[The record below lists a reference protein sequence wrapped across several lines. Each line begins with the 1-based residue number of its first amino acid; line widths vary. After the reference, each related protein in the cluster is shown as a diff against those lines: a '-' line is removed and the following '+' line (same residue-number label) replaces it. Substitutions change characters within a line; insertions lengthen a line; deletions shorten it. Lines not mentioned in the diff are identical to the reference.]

1 MIQSPLS
8 DRLTDSPL
16 HSITGTRRRLIVI
29 RKTLARFAA
38 LTAAAALAAA
48 AATAAGAA
56 PTRHAAGPLKIGISL
71 SLSGDFSDPGKFA
84 QQGYKLWANLVN
96 AKGGIL
102 GRKVQLIIQ
111 DDASSPTQAAT
122 NYQNFITK
130 NKVDLVFGPFSTL
143 LSAPSA
149 AVANRYGYAFIEPAG
164 GGPAVFD
171 EKLDNVFF
179 TQPAPIVESGDIFAK
194 YLLSLPKSQRPKTAA
209 YPALDDPFSSP
220 IADRIRGIL
229 EKAGV
234 KTVYK
239 TIYASETV
247 DMSPI
252 VSKIA
257 AAKPDVVIGGTQS
270 GDGYSIVKAMV
281 QAKFSPKFLFLSNG
295 PNSPGEFPNK
305 VGAKNVNGIFSASDW
320 FPQANTP
327 GNPTFVKAFLKAYGG
342 SAGSIDPGSAEA
354 FAVGQVAEAVAKKIH
369 SVDNKQIIAALHKG
383 TWPTVEGVLR
393 WNAIGEPQ
401 GNDLLMEWIG
411 GKLYPVLPKSVATKK
426 PFFPKP
432 DWGK

>member
-1 MIQSPLS
+1 
-8 DRLTDSPL
+8 
-16 HSITGTRRRLIVI
+16 VV
-29 RKTLARFAA
+29 KTLARVAA
-38 LTAAAALAAA
+38 LMAAAGLAAS

-56 PTRHAAGPLKIGISL
+56 RQHASAGPLKIGISL

-84 QQGYKLWANLVN
+84 QQGYKLWANTVN

-102 GRKVQLIIQ
+102 GRQVQLIIQ

-149 AVANRYGYAFIEPAG
+149 AVAHRYGYAFVEPAG

-171 EKLDNVFF
+171 EKLNNVFF

-220 IADRIRGIL
+220 IADRMRAIL
-229 EKAGV
+229 EKGGV

-247 DMSPI
+247 DMTPI

-257 AAKPDVVIGGTQS
+257 AAKPDAVIGGTQA

-295 PNSPGEFPNK
+295 PNSPGEFPSK

-320 FPQANTP
+320 FPEAKTP
-327 GNPTFVKAFLKAYGG
+327 GNPAFVKAFVKAYGG
-342 SAGSIDPGSAEA
+342 TAGSIDPGSAEA
-354 FAVGQVAEAVAKKIH
+354 FAVGQVIESVAKRIH
-369 SVDNKQIIAALHKG
+369 SVDNAKVIAALHKG
-383 TWPTVEGVLR
+383 TWPTVEGTLH

-401 GNDLLMEWIG
+401 GNDLLMEWLG
-411 GKLYPVLPKSVATKK
+411 GKLYPVLPANVAVKK
-426 PFFPKP
+426 PTYPKP
-432 DWGK
+432 GWGK